1 MDDVVMH
8 LLLSLCYK
16 QKPGHNALL
25 IYKFSLVLLLI

>member
-16 QKPGHNALL
+16 QKHNALL